1 MKKISALVLAVFMMI
16 SMLTACGN
24 SASSAPA
31 SAGTAASALSGKV
44 ATNGSTSMEKVIGAL
59 SEAFMT
65 ENSGV
70 DVTYDPTGSGAGITA
85 ATDGTTDIGLSSRK
99 LKDTETGLKEITVA
113 LDGIAVVV
121 NNKNTISDL
130 TLEQINGLASGKI
143 TNWKDVGGA
152 DAPVVMIGR
161 EAGSGTRDGFETIV
175 GVKDS
180 CKYAQEL
187 TATGA
192 VIAAVAA
199 NENAIGYASL
209 SAVED
214 TIKPIKVEGV
224 VASEASVLDG
234 SYKIQRPFSF
244 IVKDGATQSDAVT
257 AFITFAQSKDAADI
271 IAAAGAVPLS
281 K

>member
-1 MKKISALVLAVFMMI
+1 
-16 SMLTACGN
+16 
-24 SASSAPA
+24 
-31 SAGTAASALSGKV
+31 
-44 ATNGSTSMEKVIGAL
+44 
-59 SEAFMT
+59 
-65 ENSGV
+65 
-70 DVTYDPTGSGAGITA
+70 
-85 ATDGTTDIGLSSRK
+85 TDIGLSSRK
-99 LKDTETGLKEITVA
+99 LQDTETGLKEITVA

-130 TLEQINGLASGKI
+130 TLDQINGLASGKI

-257 AFITFAQSKDAADI
+257 AFIAFAQSKDAADI